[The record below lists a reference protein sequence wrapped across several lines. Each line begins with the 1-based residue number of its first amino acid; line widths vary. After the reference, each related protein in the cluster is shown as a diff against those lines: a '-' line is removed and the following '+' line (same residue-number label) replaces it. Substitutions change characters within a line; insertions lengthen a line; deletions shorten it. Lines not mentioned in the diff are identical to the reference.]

1 MCRQQVGWL
10 ILPRKA
16 TLVAILAV
24 FLLIPLVSS
33 QSTLVVTVMSN
44 KSQYLPGEAVTI
56 LGRVTDGQ
64 NNPMMGVIISI
75 EVDGPAGALEVKS
88 TYSDSS
94 GAYSDTF
101 TLPQSPALG
110 QYTVFVSASRAGFN
124 NGQAQT
130 KFSVGTQTTSSLS
143 TSTAPT
149 SSSRMTTSSTPSP
162 PSKCLIATATF
173 GSELAPEVALL
184 RNFRDAEILPTAAG
198 SSFMMAFN
206 AFYYS
211 FSPQVASY
219 ISSHDYIRAGMR
231 VVLYP
236 VIGILYITNRLFTI
250 LSFNME
256 LAVTASGIFAAF
268 ALGAVYLGPIA
279 MIASRLFRNRNISTN
294 IRVAQLILVCC
305 LVSIVG
311 IFLAELIH
319 QNTILLATTIATVLG
334 SVALGGC
341 AVPYLTRTLHTKT

>member
-1 MCRQQVGWL
+1 
-10 ILPRKA
+10 
-16 TLVAILAV
+16 
-24 FLLIPLVSS
+24 
-33 QSTLVVTVMSN
+33 
-44 KSQYLPGEAVTI
+44 
-56 LGRVTDGQ
+56 
-64 NNPMMGVIISI
+64 
-75 EVDGPAGALEVKS
+75 
-88 TYSDSS
+88 
-94 GAYSDTF
+94 
-101 TLPQSPALG
+101 
-110 QYTVFVSASRAGFN
+110 
-124 NGQAQT
+124 
-130 KFSVGTQTTSSLS
+130 
-143 TSTAPT
+143 
-149 SSSRMTTSSTPSP
+149 
-162 PSKCLIATATF
+162 
-173 GSELAPEVALL
+173 
-184 RNFRDAEILPTAAG
+184 
-198 SSFMMAFN
+198 MMAFN